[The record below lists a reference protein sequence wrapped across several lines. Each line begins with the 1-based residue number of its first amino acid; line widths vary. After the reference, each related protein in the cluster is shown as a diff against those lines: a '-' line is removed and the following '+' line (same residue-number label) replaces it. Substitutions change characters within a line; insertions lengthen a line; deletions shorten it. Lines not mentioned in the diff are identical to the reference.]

1 MPANDKVANSFLS
14 NEGAPTGE
22 VAPLSSRDQMSY
34 MADII
39 EELHQMA
46 RRARL
51 QTLAGLLDL
60 AHSEARLQITRSNA
74 DLDRLA

>member
-1 MPANDKVANSFLS
+1 MSAKDNVANSFLS
-14 NEGAPTGE
+14 NEGEPTGE
-22 VAPLSSRDQMSY
+22 AGPLSTNDQMSY

-60 AHSEARLQITRSNA
+60 AHSEARLQVTRSRANP
-74 DLDRLA
+74 DRLA